1 MEKENL
7 ISVLKQ
13 ISNPC
18 NTKELEKET
27 ISIYHEFDDDNIE
40 YGCANNYI
48 NEFGEYEIYIFV
60 SSKNV
65 VASNLL
71 AYTTNS
77 RTDAEAKYKE
87 YIDIIKTKDINLIK
101 NLIEAK

>member
-48 NEFGEYEIYIFV
+48 NELGEYEVYIFV

-71 AYTTNS
+71 PYTTNS
-77 RTDAEAKYKE
+77 RTAAEAKYKE
-87 YIDIIKTKDINLIK
+87 YIEIIKTKDINIIK
-101 NLIEAK
+101 NLIETK

>member
-13 ISNPC
+13 NSNPC

-48 NEFGEYEIYIFV
+48 NELGEYEVYILV
-60 SSKNV
+60 SYKNV

-71 AYTTNS
+71 PYTTKL
-77 RTDAEAKYKE
+77 RTEAEDKYKE
-87 YIDIIKTKDINLIK
+87 YVEIIKMKDINIIK
-101 NLIEAK
+101 DLVESK